1 MKNKKFKFPKKVE
14 KKYSTLWTKLLA
26 PVKKEALKYTDNIE
40 KFQKVLE
47 NATKS
52 KTFKKNARK
61 IVKTIATML
70 EVEDAKNWREAA
82 RKSSRGKEIKEALEK
97 EIEGNLKERMDE
109 LFEYNANLIETL
121 PLEISKQV
129 INHINSKAI
138 KGDRAEDIAKE
149 IKVYF
154 PKRTK
159 ASAELIARTETSKYS
174 SALTQARAEDLDLWW
189 YVWRTSE
196 DGAVRS
202 SHKFMNGV
210 LIHYKHPAQPENLDP
225 KTKVKKVPLPYHAGN
240 IYNCRCYQEPLTDYD
255 DISFPH
261 KVYNWKTGKVETMT
275 LAQFKKFDEESKK

>member
-1 MKNKKFKFPKKVE
+1 MKNKKFKFSRRVE
-14 KKYSTLWTKLLA
+14 RKYSTLLTKLLE
-26 PVKKEALKYTDNIE
+26 PVKKEALKYVNDID
-40 KFQKVLE
+40 KFQKTLE

-52 KTFKKNARK
+52 KTFQKNARK

-97 EIEGNLKERMDE
+97 EIDSSLKERMDE
-109 LFEYNANLIETL
+109 LFEYNATLIETL

-129 INHINSKAI
+129 IEHINTKAI
-138 KGDRAEDIAKE
+138 KGKRASDIADE

-154 PKRTK
+154 PQRTK
-159 ASAELIARTETSKYS
+159 ANAQLIARTETSKYS
-174 SALTQARAEDLDLWW
+174 SALTQVRAEDLDLWW
-189 YVWRTSE
+189 YIWRTSE

-202 SHKFMNGV
+202 SHKYMDDV
-210 LIHYKHPAQPENLDP
+210 LIHYKHPPQPEKLDP

-255 DISFPH
+255 DIDFPH
-261 KVYNWKTGKVETMT
+261 KVYNWKSGKVETMT
-275 LAQFKKFDEESKK
+275 LAKFKEFSENNLN

>member
-14 KKYSTLWTKLLA
+14 RKYSTLLTKLLA
-26 PVKKEALKYTDNIE
+26 PVKKEALKYVDDID

-47 NATKS
+47 NTTKS

-70 EVEDAKNWREAA
+70 EVEDAKNWRDAA

-97 EIEGNLKERMDE
+97 EVEGNLKERMDE

-138 KGDRAEDIAKE
+138 KGERAEDIAKE

-174 SALTQARAEDLDLWW
+174 SA
-189 YVWRTSE
+189 
-196 DGAVRS
+196 
-202 SHKFMNGV
+202 
-210 LIHYKHPAQPENLDP
+210 
-225 KTKVKKVPLPYHAGN
+225 
-240 IYNCRCYQEPLTDYD
+240 
-255 DISFPH
+255 
-261 KVYNWKTGKVETMT
+261 
-275 LAQFKKFDEESKK
+275 